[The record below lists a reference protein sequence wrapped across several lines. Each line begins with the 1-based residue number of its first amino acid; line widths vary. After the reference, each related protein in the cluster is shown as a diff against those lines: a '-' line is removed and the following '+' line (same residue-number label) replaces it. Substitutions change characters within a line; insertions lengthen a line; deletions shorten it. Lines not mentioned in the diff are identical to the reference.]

1 MTANAAP
8 DALERRH
15 APEASAP
22 WIFSRELDAALLVVP
37 YLVALVAFVASGLSL
52 SGGLPR
58 AYAAW
63 GSQFVLGNTTH
74 VVLTFLLLGAR
85 RDLLHAAPGQARTIV
100 IGATLTWGVA
110 FGSYYALDRYAP
122 TLMDLFLAFVL
133 TLASH
138 HTFSQSKGI
147 WSLYAMRAPA
157 PPSANERAMQQ
168 RYVPTALVLVM
179 VRWLFVGAGP
189 GKRFPFIGAVPGLE
203 APLPYAVTFVL
214 AALWVGFA
222 VLTVRATSGDAPFY
236 TQAKSRY
243 VAASALAVLVMI
255 VVPPWG
261 SVVASG
267 MHGIEYFLLT
277 RRMLRPFPGEDTR
290 LGPKV
295 VVPAMLVAIAPLLVV
310 GLTTAPFSPRPG
322 RLATLAMFA
331 MNAVVLAHYF
341 ADAFTYR
348 FRIPSVRKIA
358 LARLGYG
365 APLAPKG

>member
-122 TLMDLFLAFVL
+122 TLMDLFLAFVI

-267 MHGIEYFLLT
+267 DARHRVF
-277 RRMLRPFPGEDTR
+277 
-290 LGPKV
+290 
-295 VVPAMLVAIAPLLVV
+295 
-310 GLTTAPFSPRPG
+310 
-322 RLATLAMFA
+322 FA
-331 MNAVVLAHYF
+331 HPPHA
-341 ADAFTYR
+341 
-348 FRIPSVRKIA
+348 PSVPGGGHTPGAEGRGPGH
-358 LARLGYG
+358 ARRDRPAPRRGPDDG
-365 APLAPKG
+365 AVLTPTWEARHARHVRDERRRARPLFVCSASASTRSSR

>member
-1 MTANAAP
+1 MTADATP
-8 DALERRH
+8 DAIERRH

-22 WIFSRELDAALLVVP
+22 WLFSRELDAALLVVP

-74 VVLTFLLLGAR
+74 VILTFLLLGAR
-85 RDLLHAAPGQARTIV
+85 RDLLHAAPGQARTIIV
-100 IGATLTWGVA
+100 GASLTWGVA

-122 TLMDLFLAFVL
+122 TLMDLFLAFVI

-157 PPSANERAMQQ
+157 PPSPSERTMQQ
-168 RYVPTALVLVM
+168 RYVPVALILVM
-179 VRWLFVGAGP
+179 VRWLFVAAGP
-189 GKRFPFIGAVPGLE
+189 GKVFPFIGAVPGLE

-214 AALWVGFA
+214 AAAWGFFA
-222 VLTVRATSGDAPFY
+222 VATVRAAAGDAPFY
-236 TQAKSRY
+236 AQAKSRY

-261 SVVASG
+261 SVIASG

-277 RRMLRPFPGEDTR
+277 RRMLRPFPGEETPV
-290 LGPKV
+290 GPRV

-310 GLTTAPFSPRPG
+310 GMTTAPFSPRPG

-348 FRIPSVRKIA
+348 FRIPSVRKNA
-358 LARLGYG
+358 LARLGFG
-365 APLAPKG
+365 PPLAPKG